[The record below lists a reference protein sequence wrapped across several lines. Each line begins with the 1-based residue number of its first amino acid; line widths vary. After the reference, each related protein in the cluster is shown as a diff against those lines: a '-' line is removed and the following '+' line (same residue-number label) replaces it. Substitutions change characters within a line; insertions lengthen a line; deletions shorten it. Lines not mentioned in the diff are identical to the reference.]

1 MQVKHKFCKTKIICT
16 LGPACDNEE
25 TVRALIKEGLDGARF
40 NFSHGTHPE
49 HKERIERF
57 RKVEKEFGLKLPC
70 ILDTKGPEIRL
81 GKFEQP
87 VILQEGQKYTLTI
100 NEVMGDINHAMVSH
114 KGITKDLKVGDSV
127 LIDDGLVELKVDNI
141 TDTDVNCTVVNTG
154 KISSN
159 KGVNLPGIK
168 TSLPSLT
175 EKDIGDLKFGVENG
189 FDMVAA
195 SFIRNKQDCLNIKKY
210 LKDFGGE
217 HIQLIVKIENQEGLD
232 NFDEILTACEGV
244 MVARGD
250 LGVEIPVERIPY
262 EQKKMIRKCCRAGKF
277 VITATQMLD
286 SMITNPRPTR
296 AEVTDIANAIIDG
309 SSVIM
314 LSGET
319 ASGKH
324 PIESVRY
331 MNAIA
336 LETEKHLDLT
346 ELSYTMRDLKGID
359 LKDNISYKKAIDY
372 SVCVTANLLN
382 VIGKVMNKR
391 HNDYNLFVVKL
402 GLLFMTFP
410 INITM
415 NLFFFTNKNIQV
427 NYVRSLDDISMFWS
441 NIANTV
447 YSSILANALLII
459 LKFIC
464 LTHNSVRTL
473 RKMRDVQQAKE
484 KSVCILRCIKIR
496 IVIYY
501 LLSLDIFKY
510 KIFDDKQFFPK
521 KFVCPSCISNT
532 PRIFFKNKKVKDV
545 NNQI

>member
-25 TVRALIKEGLDGARF
+25 TVRGLIREGLDGARF

-57 RKVEKEFGLKLPC
+57 RKIEKEFGLKFPC

-81 GKFEQP
+81 GKFEEP
-87 VILQEGQKYTLTI
+87 VILKEGQKYTLTT

-141 TDTDVNCTVVNTG
+141 TDTDVNCTVLNTG

-195 SFIRNKQDCLNIKKY
+195 SFIRSKQDCLNIKKY

-217 HIQLIVKIENQEGLD
+217 HIKLIVKIENQEGLD
-232 NFDEILTACEGV
+232 NFDDILTVCDGV

-250 LGVEIPVERIPY
+250 LGVEIPVERIPI

-286 SMITNPRPTR
+286 SMINNPRPTR

-331 MNAIA
+331 MNTIA
-336 LETEKHLDLT
+336 LETEKHLDFT
-346 ELSYTMRDLKGID
+346 ELSYSMRDLKNID
-359 LKDNISYKKAIDY
+359 LKDNIGYKKAIDY
-372 SVCVTANLLN
+372 SVCVTANLLKAAAIITVTEDGTNPIILSNYRAKAPIFAITKNERVARDLSLIWN
-382 VIGKVMNKR
+382 VQPVYVPEGDNTRELVQKGIEKFKEMKFLVPG
-391 HNDYNLFVVKL
+391 DTVVIS
-402 GLLFMTFP
+402 GSD
-410 INITM
+410 
-415 NLFFFTNKNIQV
+415 KNIEEKHA
-427 NYVRSLDDISMFWS
+427 SMVS
-441 NIANTV
+441 
-447 YSSILANALLII
+447 
-459 LKFIC
+459 
-464 LTHNSVRTL
+464 
-473 RKMRDVQQAKE
+473 
-484 KSVCILRCIKIR
+484 
-496 IVIYY
+496 
-501 LLSLDIFKY
+501 
-510 KIFDDKQFFPK
+510 
-521 KFVCPSCISNT
+521 FVM
-532 PRIFFKNKKVKDV
+532 KVK
-545 NNQI
+545 

>member
-141 TDTDVNCTVVNTG
+141 TDTDVNCTV
-154 KISSN
+154 
-159 KGVNLPGIK
+159 
-168 TSLPSLT
+168 PSLT

-195 SFIRNKQDCLNIKKY
+195 SFIRSKQDCLNIKKY

-382 VIGKVMNKR
+382 ATAIITVTEDGMNPIILSNYRPKAPIFAITKNERTARNLSLIWNVQPVFVPEGENIRELIQKGIEKFKEMKFLATGDTVVISGS
-391 HNDYNLFVVKL
+391 D
-402 GLLFMTFP
+402 
-410 INITM
+410 
-415 NLFFFTNKNIQV
+415 KNIEEK
-427 NYVRSLDDISMFWS
+427 NSSMVS
-441 NIANTV
+441 
-447 YSSILANALLII
+447 
-459 LKFIC
+459 
-464 LTHNSVRTL
+464 
-473 RKMRDVQQAKE
+473 
-484 KSVCILRCIKIR
+484 
-496 IVIYY
+496 
-501 LLSLDIFKY
+501 
-510 KIFDDKQFFPK
+510 
-521 KFVCPSCISNT
+521 FVM
-532 PRIFFKNKKVKDV
+532 KVK
-545 NNQI
+545 

>member
-25 TVRALIKEGLDGARF
+25 TVRALIREGLDGARF

-57 RKVEKEFGLKLPC
+57 RKIEKEFGLKLPC

-87 VILQEGQKYTLTI
+87 VILQEGQKYTLTT

-114 KGITKDLKVGDSV
+114 KGITKDIKVGDSV

-141 TDTDVNCTVVNTG
+141 TDTDVNCTVLNTG

-250 LGVEIPVERIPY
+250 LGVEIPVERIPI
-262 EQKKMIRKCCRAGKF
+262 EQKKIIRKCCRAGKF

-331 MNAIA
+331 MNTIA

-346 ELSYTMRDLKGID
+346 ELSCSMRDLKNSD
-359 LKDNISYKKAIDY
+359 LKDKNDYKKAIDY

-382 VIGKVMNKR
+382 ATAIITVTEDGMNPIILSNYRPKAPIFAITKSERVARNLCLIWNVQPVFVPEGDNIRELVQKGIEKFKEMKFLATGDTVVISGS
-391 HNDYNLFVVKL
+391 D
-402 GLLFMTFP
+402 
-410 INITM
+410 
-415 NLFFFTNKNIQV
+415 KNIEEKHA
-427 NYVRSLDDISMFWS
+427 SMVS
-441 NIANTV
+441 
-447 YSSILANALLII
+447 
-459 LKFIC
+459 
-464 LTHNSVRTL
+464 
-473 RKMRDVQQAKE
+473 
-484 KSVCILRCIKIR
+484 
-496 IVIYY
+496 
-501 LLSLDIFKY
+501 
-510 KIFDDKQFFPK
+510 
-521 KFVCPSCISNT
+521 FVM
-532 PRIFFKNKKVKDV
+532 KVK
-545 NNQI
+545 

>member
-1 MQVKHKFCKTKIICT
+1 MQVKEKFCKTKIICT
-16 LGPACDNEE
+16 LGPACDNDE

-57 RKVEKEFGLKLPC
+57 RKIEKEFGLKFPC

-87 VILQEGQKYTLTI
+87 VILKEGQKFTLTI
-100 NEVMGDINHAMVSH
+100 NEVIGDINQATVSH

-127 LIDDGLVELKVDNI
+127 LIDDGLVELIVDNL
-141 TDTDVNCTVVNTG
+141 TNTDVICTVKNTG
-154 KISSN
+154 KVSSN
-159 KGVNLPGIK
+159 KGVNLPGIQ

-175 EKDIGDLKFGVENG
+175 EKDISDLKFGVENG

-195 SFIRNKQDCLNIKKY
+195 SFIRTKQDCLNIKKY
-210 LKDFGGE
+210 LKEFGGE

-232 NFDEILTACEGV
+232 NFDEILTVCDGV

-262 EQKKMIRKCCRAGKF
+262 EQKKMIRKCCLAGKF

-296 AEVTDIANAIIDG
+296 AEVTDVANAIIDG

-324 PIESVRY
+324 PIEAVRY
-331 MNAIA
+331 MNTIA

-346 ELSYTMRDLKGID
+346 ELSYSMRDLSNID
-359 LKDNISYKKAIDY
+359 LKDRNDYRKAIDY
-372 SVCVTANLLN
+372 SACVTANLMN
-382 VIGKVMNKR
+382 AAAIISVTEEGKN
-391 HNDYNLFVVKL
+391 
-402 GLLFMTFP
+402 P
-410 INITM
+410 
-415 NLFFFTNKNIQV
+415 
-427 NYVRSLDDISMFWS
+427 
-441 NIANTV
+441 
-447 YSSILANALLII
+447 II
-459 LKFIC
+459 LS
-464 LTHNSVRTL
+464 NL
-473 RKMRDVQQAKE
+473 RPKAPIFAITKNERVARK
-484 KSVCILRCIKIR
+484 
-496 IVIYY
+496 
-501 LLSLDIFKY
+501 LSLIWNVQPVFVPEGDNIKDLVEKGIEKFKEMKFLVPGDTVVISGNEDKKENRHGY
-510 KIFDDKQFFPK
+510 MVSYVLKIK
-521 KFVCPSCISNT
+521 
-532 PRIFFKNKKVKDV
+532 
-545 NNQI
+545 

>member
-25 TVRALIKEGLDGARF
+25 TVRGLIREGLDGARF

-57 RKVEKEFGLKLPC
+57 RKIEKEFGLKFPC

-81 GKFEQP
+81 GKFEEP
-87 VILQEGQKYTLTI
+87 VILKEGQKYTLTT

-141 TDTDVNCTVVNTG
+141 TDTDVNCTVLNTG

-195 SFIRNKQDCLNIKKY
+195 SFIRSKQDCLNIKKY

-217 HIQLIVKIENQEGLD
+217 HIKLIVKIENQEGLD
-232 NFDEILTACEGV
+232 NFDDILTVCDGV

-250 LGVEIPVERIPY
+250 LGVEIPVERIPI

-286 SMITNPRPTR
+286 SMINNPRPTR

-331 MNAIA
+331 MNTIA
-336 LETEKHLDLT
+336 LETEKHLDFT
-346 ELSYTMRDLKGID
+346 ELSYSMRDLKNID
-359 LKDNISYKKAIDY
+359 LKDNIGYKKAIDY

-382 VIGKVMNKR
+382 AAAIITVTEDGTNPIILSNYRAKAPIFAITKNERVARDLSLIWNVQPVYVPEGDNTRELVQKGIEKFKEMKFLVPGDTVVISGS
-391 HNDYNLFVVKL
+391 D
-402 GLLFMTFP
+402 
-410 INITM
+410 
-415 NLFFFTNKNIQV
+415 KNIEEKHA
-427 NYVRSLDDISMFWS
+427 SMVS
-441 NIANTV
+441 
-447 YSSILANALLII
+447 
-459 LKFIC
+459 
-464 LTHNSVRTL
+464 
-473 RKMRDVQQAKE
+473 
-484 KSVCILRCIKIR
+484 
-496 IVIYY
+496 
-501 LLSLDIFKY
+501 
-510 KIFDDKQFFPK
+510 
-521 KFVCPSCISNT
+521 FVM
-532 PRIFFKNKKVKDV
+532 KVK
-545 NNQI
+545 